1 MEKDTQEKSHSTEAE
16 KCKEE
21 KPMEPPMQEALNEE
35 ITPTTT
41 QPPKLGL
48 KEVKAINKSTEKR
61 IVTKLQRTTFK
72 RRSTANN
79 PSPELASKLN
89 QAMYKR
95 RLAEKR
101 LRKGTTAETF
111 PPLRSFLLTNWKKRK
126 KVKNNMSS

>member
-1 MEKDTQEKSHSTEAE
+1 MEKDTQEKSHSTKAE

-72 RRSTANN
+72 RRESFNLLEEKVHHHGQRKDMEPNN
-79 PSPELASKLN
+79 NDDTDETN
-89 QAMYKR
+89 
-95 RLAEKR
+95 RLQEVV
-101 LRKGTTAETF
+101 LF
-111 PPLRSFLLTNWKKRK
+111 SD
-126 KVKNNMSS
+126 